1 MNRLAELLNLY
12 LETED
17 REKLDENIYNVFA
30 NRMKSI
36 RDSSLDLEE
45 FVKLSECY
53 NNLYQIEHDFVQL
66 LMTNQKLEDIKNDFK
81 FNEREIREVYEKHS
95 KDLYEQE
102 YKTKTNEKTDKKA
115 SNTTKSNINDN
126 KSTTNK
132 EKKDINQNHKCS
144 CGGNCSS
151 KKKSEEKRGKTLEDV
166 IKELSEEKRGKTLED
181 VIKDLSEEF
190 KDTKT
195 TSETGKMSG
204 KDLDKVFLNI
214 FQVLNDPKQQVS
226 KERAENIIEEIIKDI
241 FGE

>member
-17 REKLDENIYNVFA
+17 REKLDENIYNVFS

-45 FVKLSECY
+45 FVRLSECY

-102 YKTKTNEKTDKKA
+102 YKTKTNEKTDKEA

-126 KSTTNK
+126 KSTINK
-132 EKKDINQNHKCS
+132 EKKDTKQEHNCS

-151 KKKSEEKRGKTLEDV
+151 KKKSEEKRGKTLEEV
-166 IKELSEEKRGKTLED
+166 IKELLEESKGN
-181 VIKDLSEEF
+181 KDAQ
-190 KDTKT
+190 
-195 TSETGKMSG
+195 ETDKKNVG
-204 KDLDKVFLNI
+204 DLDKIFLNV
-214 FQVLNDPKQQVS
+214 FKVLNDPNQQVS
-226 KERAENIIEEIIKDI
+226 KERAENIIEDLIKNI
-241 FGE
+241 FR

>member
-17 REKLDENIYNVFA
+17 REKLDENIYNVFS

-45 FVKLSECY
+45 FVRLSECY
-53 NNLYQIEHDFVQL
+53 NNLYQIEHNFVQL

-102 YKTKTNEKTDKKA
+102 YKTKTNEKTDKEA

-126 KSTTNK
+126 KSTINK
-132 EKKDINQNHKCS
+132 EKKDIKQEHNCS

-166 IKELSEEKRGKTLED
+166 IKELLEESKGT
-181 VIKDLSEEF
+181 KDAQ
-190 KDTKT
+190 
-195 TSETGKMSG
+195 ETDKKNVG
-204 KDLDKVFLNI
+204 DLDKIFLNV
-214 FQVLNDPKQQVS
+214 FKVLNDPNQQVS
-226 KERAENIIEEIIKDI
+226 KERAENIIEDLIKNI
-241 FGE
+241 FR

>member
-17 REKLDENIYNVFA
+17 REKLDENIYNVFS

-45 FVKLSECY
+45 FVRLSECY

-102 YKTKTNEKTDKKA
+102 YKTKTNEKTDKEA

-126 KSTTNK
+126 KSTINK
-132 EKKDINQNHKCS
+132 EKKDTKQEHNCS

-151 KKKSEEKRGKTLEDV
+151 KKKSEEKRGKTLEEV
-166 IKELSEEKRGKTLED
+166 IKELLEESKGN
-181 VIKDLSEEF
+181 KDAQ
-190 KDTKT
+190 
-195 TSETGKMSG
+195 ETDKKNVG
-204 KDLDKVFLNI
+204 DLDKIFLNV
-214 FQVLNDPKQQVS
+214 FKVLNDPNQQVS
-226 KERAENIIEEIIKDI
+226 KERVENIIEDLIKNI
-241 FGE
+241 FR

>member
-17 REKLDENIYNVFA
+17 REKLDENIYNVFT

-36 RDSSLDLEE
+36 RDSSLNLEE
-45 FVKLSECY
+45 FVRLSECY

-126 KSTTNK
+126 KSTINK
-132 EKKDINQNHKCS
+132 EKKDTKQEHNCS

-151 KKKSEEKRGKTLEDV
+151 KKKSEEKRGKTLEEV
-166 IKELSEEKRGKTLED
+166 IKELLEESKGT
-181 VIKDLSEEF
+181 KDAQ
-190 KDTKT
+190 DTDKKNV
-195 TSETGKMSG
+195 G
-204 KDLDKVFLNI
+204 DLDKIFLNV
-214 FQVLNDPKQQVS
+214 FKVLNDPNQQVS
-226 KERAENIIEEIIKDI
+226 KERAENIIEDLIKNI
-241 FGE
+241 FR

>member
-115 SNTTKSNINDN
+115 SNTTKNNINSK
-126 KSTTNK
+126 KSANNEGK
-132 EKKDINQNHKCS
+132 ESTSQTHNCT
-144 CGGNCSS
+144 CGENCSS
-151 KKKSEEKRGKTLEDV
+151 KKTSDSKRTKN
-166 IKELSEEKRGKTLED
+166 LED

>member
-17 REKLDENIYNVFA
+17 REKLDENIYNVFT

-36 RDSSLDLEE
+36 RDSSLNLEE
-45 FVKLSECY
+45 FVRLSECY

-126 KSTTNK
+126 KSTINK
-132 EKKDINQNHKCS
+132 EKKDTKQEHNCS

-151 KKKSEEKRGKTLEDV
+151 KKKSEEKRGKTLEEV
-166 IKELSEEKRGKTLED
+166 IKELLEE
-181 VIKDLSEEF
+181 S
-190 KDTKT
+190 KDTKDAQ
-195 TSETGKMSG
+195 ETDKKNVG
-204 KDLDKVFLNI
+204 DLDKIFLNV
-214 FQVLNDPKQQVS
+214 FKVLNDPNQQVS
-226 KERAENIIEEIIKDI
+226 KERAENIIEDLIKNI
-241 FGE
+241 FR

>member
-17 REKLDENIYNVFA
+17 REKLDENIYNVFT

-36 RDSSLDLEE
+36 RDSSLNLEE
-45 FVKLSECY
+45 FVRLSECY

-126 KSTTNK
+126 KSTINK
-132 EKKDINQNHKCS
+132 EKKDTKQEHNCS

-151 KKKSEEKRGKTLEDV
+151 KKKSEEKRGKTLEEV
-166 IKELSEEKRGKTLED
+166 IKELLEESKGT
-181 VIKDLSEEF
+181 KDAQ
-190 KDTKT
+190 DTDKKNV
-195 TSETGKMSG
+195 G
-204 KDLDKVFLNI
+204 DLDKIFLNV
-214 FQVLNDPKQQVS
+214 FKVLNDPNQQVS
-226 KERAENIIEEIIKDI
+226 KERAENIIEEMIKDI

>member
-17 REKLDENIYNVFA
+17 REKLDENIYNVFT

-36 RDSSLDLEE
+36 RDSSLNLEE
-45 FVKLSECY
+45 FVRLSECY

-126 KSTTNK
+126 KSTINK
-132 EKKDINQNHKCS
+132 EKKDTKQEHNCS

-151 KKKSEEKRGKTLEDV
+151 KKKSEEKRVKTLEEV
-166 IKELSEEKRGKTLED
+166 IKELLEESKGT
-181 VIKDLSEEF
+181 KDAQ
-190 KDTKT
+190 DTDKKNV
-195 TSETGKMSG
+195 G
-204 KDLDKVFLNI
+204 DLDKIFLNV
-214 FQVLNDPKQQVS
+214 FKVLNDPNQQVS
-226 KERAENIIEEIIKDI
+226 KERAENIIEEMIKDI